1 MVGAAAT
8 EHRVLQRSAQAW
20 QRFAGIQ
27 QLSVGAG
34 QEVNIATHFAGDA
47 RERLYKIE
55 RGAFAGQ
62 QDARGTVQL
71 EQRLIGCNRITIF
84 NVPGHLHI
92 IARQLSKYLFTGNND
107 RVGTCLF
114 WQ

>member
-1 MVGAAAT
+1 MVGAAPT

-55 RGAFAGQ
+55 RGAFAGS
-62 QDARGTVQL
+62 AR
-71 EQRLIGCNRITIF
+71 R
-84 NVPGHLHI
+84 
-92 IARQLSKYLFTGNND
+92 ARD
-107 RVGTCLF
+107 RPARTAADWL
-114 WQ
+114 